1 MMRMRTTVTIE
12 PAVERLLRKAMAV
25 RGHGF
30 KRTLNDALRAGL
42 ADVEGDDEPRFEVR
56 ARPLGLRPGID
67 PTRLNSLAGELEDE
81 AFVELSSRLRAHR
94 EPGRR

>member
-1 MMRMRTTVTIE
+1 MRMRTTVTIE

-42 ADVEGDDEPRFEVR
+42 ADIEGDDEPPFEIR

-67 PTRLNSLAGELEDE
+67 PTRLNSLAGELDDE
-81 AFVELSSRLRAHR
+81 AFIALSRRLVGH
-94 EPGRR
+94 EHTGRR

>member
-1 MMRMRTTVTIE
+1 MRTTVTIE

-42 ADVEGDDEPRFEVR
+42 ADIEGDDEPPFEIR

-81 AFVELSSRLRAHR
+81 AFVELTARLL
-94 EPGRR
+94 EDGKTGRR